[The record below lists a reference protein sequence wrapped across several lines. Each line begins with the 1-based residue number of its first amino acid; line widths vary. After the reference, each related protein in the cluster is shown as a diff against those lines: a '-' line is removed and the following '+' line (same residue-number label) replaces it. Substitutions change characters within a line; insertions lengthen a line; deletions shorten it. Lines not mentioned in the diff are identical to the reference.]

1 MTVINTNVGALTART
16 YAVKATANT
25 ETAMERLSSGLRIN
39 SAADDAAGLAVA
51 NKMESQ
57 LRGMNMA
64 IRNSQDGISLVQTA
78 EAAMGE
84 INNMAIR
91 MRELA
96 VQMNNGVYTDSDRA
110 NAQLEVTA
118 LLAEIDKIANNAA
131 FNEVKILDGTYSQ
144 DIRAGNTN
152 PEIINVA
159 IDRMNTDS
167 LGGANLAGT
176 SSVATGNNSTDIN
189 HGGRTTVDVTEAT
202 EVTIKQTSL
211 GSGLTAFASTYAVDG
226 AYSLGSNAPAG
237 WSISN
242 SGEITK
248 SNVAY
253 DTNNS
258 ANNTVTLNVTY
269 TGKASSGAATQ
280 TFTDTITVNIK
291 DNESS
296 AVVKAATSALRASES
311 ANISFR
317 SVDSLNPGAATDGQ
331 LSNAMQTFVS
341 ADSYGGT
348 WSLTGDD
355 AADFTISA
363 SGVVE
368 STVTDFEN
376 AADANTDNTYSFGV
390 KYTSSTGDV
399 FQETVTLEITN
410 TQEETHRLTAV
421 AALANADKHTH
432 LSVTADGKTLTV
444 ELSADDASLSATE
457 MASALN
463 NANSLLT
470 GANKLRGEF
479 VGAGTNLD
487 FVFNDSVGNFGGAN
501 ISQLTHRVA
510 DNLGETD
517 TALTAT
523 GAASGGRSAAVDA
536 VAQVDTVTGISGVLN
551 AAANGDSFAIDI
563 GGTTITATVAGVV
576 NPGDFSVADLA
587 SALNTANTAVAVTFG
602 TNGADLTVTA
612 DVAGTAFTTNSFE
625 RTPSGGSAASVG
637 SFSTTT
643 ANVVA
648 TNEFVVIDYNTLDGG
663 TAIAAPTT
671 KEAFITINGTQY
683 GGDLAAGASNGAII
697 AAALNADAAFT
708 AAGFVALASDDAGI
722 AAADGNV
729 DLRITQNTTA
739 GTAGSFTVS
748 DLFTR
753 IKSGSGTAVGTVD
766 NTSGNNSYLD
776 GSNSLAYNGASP
788 ISGNRNATP
797 QAATATLG
805 GNFGVRT
812 STEVSE
818 AKNTITLAEAAT
830 VKFGTDAMSSAMQN
844 YTMTT
849 GQTGGTYSLSG
860 TDKASFEINSNTGL
874 VENKVNMDFETKAS
888 YSFNVVYTDK
898 NGDTFTDEVTL
909 NLTDSTVDNVQHIAD
924 VNMSTQGGASSAI
937 GILDSAINQ
946 ISASQA
952 KLGAIQNRLEH
963 NIDNLSMASMLTETS
978 KGRIID
984 ADFAAETSE
993 LSKQQILAQA
1003 ATSMLAQANQ
1013 SKQSVLALLQ

>member
-84 INNMAIR
+84 VNNMAIR

-152 PEIINVA
+152 PEIINVS

-176 SSVATGNNSTDIN
+176 SSVATGNNSTDLNSEARTSIN
-189 HGGRTTVDVTEAT
+189 VTEADK
-202 EVTIKQTSL
+202 VTIKQTSL
-211 GSGLTAFASTYAVDG
+211 ASGLQSFASTHATDG
-226 AYSLGSNAPAG
+226 AYALANAPTG
-237 WSISN
+237 WAIDSST
-242 SGEITK
+242 GEITK
-248 SNVAY
+248 STGVAY
-253 DTNNS
+253 DTTNS
-258 ANNTVTLNVTY
+258 ANNTITLDVVY
-269 TGKASSGAATQ
+269 TGKTGSGAATQ
-280 TFTDTITVNIK
+280 TFTDKITISVA
-291 DNESS
+291 DNTGS
-296 AVVKAATSALRASES
+296 AVVKGATSALTTNES
-311 ANISFR
+311 ANVSFR

-331 LSNAMQTFVS
+331 LSNAMQAFVS

-348 WSLTGDD
+348 WTLGGND
-355 AADFTISA
+355 AGDFTIDA
-363 SGVVE
+363 SGVV
-368 STVTDFEN
+368 TATLDFESP
-376 AADANTDNTYSFGV
+376 ADTGADNTYNFTV
-390 KYTSSTGDV
+390 KYTSSTGDE
-399 FQETVTLEITN
+399 FTETVSLAVTDGDEEVHTLAGFTDRTNAGKGSTYTVTVDGQTITA
-410 TQEETHRLTAV
+410 EKSTATSTV
-421 AALANADKHTH
+421 NA
-432 LSVTADGKTLTV
+432 TA
-444 ELSADDASLSATE
+444 
-457 MASALN
+457 MAQLLN
-463 NANSLLT
+463 DANSLRAT
-470 GANKLRGEF
+470 ADQARGTFSAN
-479 VGAGTNLD
+479 AGNTEVI
-487 FVFNDSVGNFGGAN
+487 FTFNDSVGNYDQVGGALMTD
-501 ISQLTHRVA
+501 ITERRADTLTFTGV
-510 DNLGETD
+510 GD
-517 TALTAT
+517 TAQRA
-523 GAASGGRSAAVDA
+523 GVNA
-536 VAQVDTVTGISGVLN
+536 VAEITEVSGISGVLN
-551 AAANGDSFAIDI
+551 AAVAGDTFDI
-563 GGTTITATVAGVV
+563 TVAGTTITATVPSGITAGQ
-576 NPGDFSVADLA
+576 FSVADLA
-587 SALNTANTAVAVTFG
+587 SALNTANTSVAVTFG
-602 TNGADLTVTA
+602 NNNDKLTITA
-612 DVAGTAFTTNSFE
+612 DT
-625 RTPSGGSAASVG
+625 
-637 SFSTTT
+637 
-643 ANVVA
+643 
-648 TNEFVVIDYNTLDGG
+648 
-663 TAIAAPTT
+663 
-671 KEAFITINGTQY
+671 
-683 GGDLAAGASNGAII
+683 AGASFTAVDFERNNIAVGTITETTPAVTAVAFAQGIDSTVATGATV
-697 AAALNADAAFT
+697 AANDELVIVIDGTEYSAAVTANTVAAFNTALNSALSGTVYSAS
-708 AAGFVALASDDAGI
+708 AGDAGALPGGGATGDANNDVI
-722 AAADGNV
+722 
-729 DLRITQNTTA
+729 ITTSVTGTA
-739 GTAGSFTVS
+739 GTFSVD
-748 DLFTR
+748 DLFIR
-753 IKSGSGTAVGTVD
+753 VDSSNGVAVAGAASTAT
-766 NTSGNNSYLD
+766 TE
-776 GSNSLAYNGASP
+776 GSNSNAFAGASP
-788 ISGNRNATP
+788 TSGNRNATP
-797 QAATATLG
+797 DTAIATLN
-805 GNFGVRT
+805 GNFGSRT
-812 STEVSE
+812 AAMTEVSS
-818 AKNTITLAEAAT
+818 AKNTITLSEAAT

-844 YTMTT
+844 YAMAV

-924 VNMSTQGGASSAI
+924 VNLSTQGGASSAI